1 MTTLPAAPVSLDK
14 VHSTASRKL
23 YVVFSSTPYR
33 LGSFIRVMTRNEFNH
48 VAISLE
54 SDLSELYS
62 FARHYRNTPFY
73 GGFVKETIARYRN
86 RDRIARIKVCAID
99 LTEEQ
104 YARAKAHLSEMYRHS
119 DEYLYNML
127 SAIILPLHRSIRL
140 PNAYTCVEFVTY
152 FLRLIGVSPKTDP
165 ARTYS
170 IRNLEQLLDP
180 ATVYCGEFPHAD
192 SPRLA
197 DPFDRKQTVLAAT
210 LLTVTANAR
219 LLSMLLRN
227 KIL

>member
-1 MTTLPAAPVSLDK
+1 MSTLPAAPVSPDK
-14 VHSTASRKL
+14 GHRIASRKL

-48 VAISLE
+48 VAISTE
-54 SDLSELYS
+54 PDLSELYS

-73 GGFVKETIARYRN
+73 GGFVKETFARYRN

-104 YARAKAHLSEMYRHS
+104 YQLAKARLDEMYRHS
-119 DEYLYNML
+119 DKYLYNML

-140 PNAYTCVEFVTY
+140 PNAYTCVEFVTC

-165 ARTYS
+165 TRTYS
-170 IRNLEQLLDP
+170 IRDLEQLLEP
-180 ATVYCGEFPHAD
+180 AVVYCGEFPHTD
-192 SPRLA
+192 SPPLA
-197 DPFDRKQTVLAAT
+197 DPFDRKQTVFAAT
-210 LLTVTANAR
+210 LLTVSANAR
-219 LLSMLLRN
+219 LFSILLRN

>member
-1 MTTLPAAPVSLDK
+1 MTTLPAAPVSLDR
-14 VHSTASRKL
+14 VHNIANRKL

-33 LGSFIRVMTRNEFNH
+33 LGSFIRAMTRNEFNH
-48 VAISLE
+48 VAISVE
-54 SDLSELYS
+54 PDLSELYS

-73 GGFVKETIARYRN
+73 GGFVKETIARYCN
-86 RDRIARIKVCAID
+86 RGRIARIKVCAID

-104 YARAKAHLSEMYRHS
+104 YQLAKAHLGEMYSHS

-152 FLRLIGVSPKTDP
+152 FLRLIGVPPKTDP

-170 IRNLEQLLDP
+170 IRDLERLLEP
-180 ATVYCGEFPHAD
+180 AVIYCGEFPHTD

-197 DPFDRKQTVLAAT
+197 DPFDRKQTVFAAM
-210 LLTVTANAR
+210 LLTVAANAR
-219 LLSMLLRN
+219 LFSILLRN